1 MTFSPIININSNNL
15 SLEAEMEDTLETI
28 AAMLHQEAT
37 GYETSDWM
45 QLQKQLEQN
54 EPYTLCSTHRPLHQQ
69 PEPVDTD
76 CRNKMAAWC
85 TQVVDFCKFN
95 RETVEIAMSHL
106 DRFLSTKAGV
116 TARQDRTVYQ
126 LASMAALYTAV
137 KIHEPEAMDPKLVSN
152 LSRGAYSPRD
162 VEHMEATI
170 LMALQWRLNPPTS
183 MAFVRQ
189 LLELIPQDAMDEEMR
204 QTALDLAKF
213 QTELAVNTYQ
223 FVTVKASTLAFCSLM
238 NSLESI
244 GLDGKVLGYLGFILS
259 QALHI
264 DSNDPTVATIQNAL
278 YQAVLQQPVDPAFGS
293 PRARG
298 SRKPSS
304 RRMSFEVSP
313 RSVSAMTR

>member
-1 MTFSPIININSNNL
+1 MTISPINNANCCPL
-15 SLEAEMEDTLETI
+15 QEVEMEDTLETI

-37 GYETSDWM
+37 GYETRDWM
-45 QLQKQLEQN
+45 QLQNQLEQN
-54 EPYTLCSTHRPLHQQ
+54 EPSMPCSTHRPLHVL
-69 PEPVDTD
+69 PEPVDID

-116 TARQDRTVYQ
+116 AARQDRTVYQ
-126 LASMAALYTAV
+126 LASMASLYTAV

-152 LSRGAYSPRD
+152 LSRGAYSPKD
-162 VEHMEATI
+162 VENMEATI
-170 LMALQWRLNPPTS
+170 LMALQWRVNPPTS

-189 LLELIPQDAMDEEMR
+189 LLKLVPRDGMDEEMR
-204 QTALDLAKF
+204 RTALDLAKF
-213 QTELAVNTYQ
+213 QTELAVNTYE
-223 FVTVKASTLAFCSLM
+223 FVTLKASTLAYCSLM

-244 GLDGKVLGYLGFILS
+244 GLDGKVIGYLGFILS

-264 DSNDPTVATIQNAL
+264 DGNDPTVAAIQNAL
-278 YQAVLQQPVDPAFGS
+278 YQAVLQQPVDPAFGR